1 MVAGIRD
8 DTEEY
13 VVRPMN
19 RTAPPKR
26 AYCEQLDATVV
37 TDCTLTCWLID
48 ELLDVDVPEVLLD
61 GELLLPDASVP
72 VISTFSPTCFVNS
85 LS

>member
-1 MVAGIRD
+1 
-8 DTEEY
+8 
-13 VVRPMN
+13 
-19 RTAPPKR
+19 
-26 AYCEQLDATVV
+26 
-37 TDCTLTCWLID
+37 LTCCPLELGID
-48 ELLDVDVPEVLLD
+48 ELLDVDVLLD

>member
-1 MVAGIRD
+1 MESD
-8 DTEEY
+8 
-13 VVRPMN
+13 
-19 RTAPPKR
+19 APPR
-26 AYCEQLDATVV
+26 RVYCEQLDATVV
-37 TDCTLTCWLID
+37 TDCTLTCWPLELGID
-48 ELLDVDVPEVLLD
+48 ELLDVDVLEVLLD

>member
-1 MVAGIRD
+1 M
-8 DTEEY
+8 
-13 VVRPMN
+13 VRPKN

-48 ELLDVDVPEVLLD
+48 ELLLDVDVPEVLLD